1 MTRAPSTSNAETD
14 LTIGNLA
21 RVGVIDRVDL
31 QAGKAVVRFGEEL
44 TPPID
49 WLMAAGDTKIWLPPT
64 VGEQV
69 QVLASEG
76 DVEQAVILGGLP
88 SSVFA
93 PLFLGAAVAIR
104 FKDGAVIKYDPETH
118 RLDFDLPG
126 AAVITAPQGVT
137 VSGDVHIQ
145 GDLKTSGSIAADGD
159 VKAGDIS
166 LKTHLHGSVAAGQG
180 VSGKPRS

>member
-1 MTRAPSTSNAETD
+1 MTRAASTSNAETD

-21 RVGVIDRVDL
+21 RVGVVESVDRA
-31 QAGKAVVRFGEEL
+31 AGNAVVRFGDEL

-69 QVLASEG
+69 QVLAPEG
-76 DVEQAVILGGLP
+76 DMEQAVILGGLP

-93 PLFLGAAVAIR
+93 PLFLGAAVAIQ
-104 FKDGAVIKYDPETH
+104 FKDGAVIKYDPESH
-118 RLDFDLPG
+118 RLYFDLPG
-126 AAVITAPQGVT
+126 SAVITAP
-137 VSGDVHIQ
+137 SGATLKANLEVQ
-145 GDLKTSGSIAADGD
+145 GDLKVSGDIAADGD

-166 LKTHLHGSVAAGQG
+166 LKNHPHGGVATGQG
-180 VSGKPRS
+180 VSGKPRP